1 MQLQSIRNTGAR
13 RRFIATAIAAAF
25 ASLSSSWAGAQPA
38 PAAAE
43 QQRPVDQ
50 QRVSLYTVINL
61 GPELATAVLNERG
74 QVAFT
79 GFNAPDS
86 VSRFFDGERIWPI
99 GPTEGGFTLVTG
111 LNDRGVVVGTTRT
124 ADESDPRA
132 FSWTRAGGIRLLPG
146 AAPSLAL
153 DINERNEIV
162 GWVSAPGVVA
172 RAIRWNP
179 DGGTALL
186 GPLPA
191 SSSEAS
197 AINDRGASTGYTT
210 VANGDVHAHATFWD
224 RSGAQTDL
232 GPFDGG
238 DGFGLR
244 INQRN
249 EVAGVFNYP
258 LTGRTEGFFWSRETG
273 TVRIDAGPGFGLGDI
288 NNRGEIV
295 ASADIGG
302 RPRGF
307 YWTLRRGIVPLPP
320 GFGTVSQAYDIND
333 RGEIVGAIAA
343 AEGAPWRAALWP
355 SYTAVPIDLNTQL
368 YRAPAGLELRAAYRI
383 NERGDILADS
393 NAGLVLLRPGRRG
406 TDAPVLGPIIGLP
419 AVVDL
424 GQDLTMTLNFSDS
437 NTTQTHTASAVW
449 TDGCPS
455 SSATTGWGGG
465 TGQLRLQHNFCA
477 GGYHTVKVLVTDS
490 GGRSTETMRNFLVV
504 PFSVAA
510 LSGQGTLAVGA
521 PATGP
526 GHRHVPLRFALW
538 APLSGAAA
546 AGKPVVRFSGPFQ
559 FQGEAV
565 TLATATETETE
576 ARVEGTGRLNGRD
589 GYRFVLEAV
598 DGGAGN
604 AADRLRVRVTHVDPA
619 SGAEVVDYDNGTPG
633 AAAGTDRAAVAQ
645 GGLTLRR

>member
-1 MQLQSIRNTGAR
+1 MQPQSIRNTGAR
-13 RRFIATAIAAAF
+13 RRLIAAAIAALF
-25 ASLSSSWAGAQPA
+25 TSLQS
-38 PAAAE
+38 PAAEPRAK
-43 QQRPVDQ
+43 PIDQ
-50 QRVSLYTVINL
+50 QRASLYTVINL
-61 GPELATAVLNERG
+61 GPELANAVLNERG

-79 GFNAPDS
+79 AFNAADT

-99 GPTEGGFTLVTG
+99 GPAEGGFTLVTG
-111 LNDRGVVVGTTRT
+111 LNDRGVAVGATRS
-124 ADESDPRA
+124 ASEAYARA
-132 FSWTRAGGIRLLPG
+132 FSWTLAGGLRVLPG
-146 AAPSLAL
+146 TAPSTAL

-162 GWVSAPGVVA
+162 GWVSAPGVAA

-179 DGGTALL
+179 DGGTTLL

-191 SSSEAS
+191 SVSEGT
-197 AINDRGASTGYTT
+197 AINNRGASTGYTT
-210 VANGDVHAHATFWD
+210 VANGDIHAHATFWD

-244 INQRN
+244 INERN
-249 EVAGVFNYP
+249 EVAGVFNYA
-258 LTGRTEGFFWSRETG
+258 TGRTEGFFWSRDTG
-273 TVRIDAGPGFGLGDI
+273 TVRIDAGPGYALGDL
-288 NNRGEIV
+288 NNRSEIV
-295 ASADIGG
+295 GSAGIGG
-302 RPRGF
+302 RPRGS
-307 YWTLRRGIVPLPP
+307 YWTLRRGVVPLPL
-320 GFGTVSQAYDIND
+320 GLATVSQAYDIND

-368 YRAPAGLELRAAYRI
+368 YRTPAGLELRAAWRI
-383 NERGDILADS
+383 NERGDLLADS

-424 GQDLTMTLNFSDS
+424 GQDLTMTLNFLDS
-437 NTTQTHTASAVW
+437 NAAQTHTASAVW

-455 SSATTGWGGG
+455 SSATVGSGGG
-465 TGQLRLQHNFCA
+465 TGQLRLHHNFCA

-490 GGRSTETMRNFLVV
+490 GRRSTEIWRNFLVV
-504 PFSVAA
+504 PFAA
-510 LSGQGTLAVGA
+510 PALTGQGTLGGA
-521 PATGP
+521 AEAGP
-526 GHRHVPLRFALW
+526 GGRSTALRFALW
-538 APLSGAAA
+538 APLGEAAAA

-559 FQGEAV
+559 FQGETV
-565 TLATATETETE
+565 TLATSTGAQ

-604 AADRLRVRVTHVDPA
+604 AAADRLRVTHADA
-619 SGAEVVDYDNGTPG
+619 ATGAEVVDYDNEPARPLAG
-633 AAAGTDRAAVAQ
+633 ADRTVVVE

>member
-1 MQLQSIRNTGAR
+1 MQRQSIRNTGAR
-13 RRFIATAIAAAF
+13 RRLIAAAVAALF
-25 ASLSSSWAGAQPA
+25 TSLPSWA
-38 PAAAE
+38 AE
-43 QQRPVDQ
+43 PQAKSIDQ
-50 QRVSLYTVINL
+50 QRASLYTVINL
-61 GPELATAVLNERG
+61 GPELANAVLNERG

-79 GFNAPDS
+79 GFNAPDT

-99 GPTEGGFTLVTG
+99 GPTAGGFTLVSG
-111 LNDRGVVVGTTRT
+111 LNDRGVVVGSTRSET
-124 ADESDPRA
+124 ETDARA
-132 FSWTRAGGIRLLPG
+132 FSWTLAGGIRVLPG
-146 AAPSLAL
+146 AAPSAAL

-162 GWVSAPGVVA
+162 GWVPASGVAA

-179 DGGTALL
+179 DGGTTLL

-191 SSSEAS
+191 SVSEGT
-197 AINDRGASTGYTT
+197 AINNRGASTGYTT

-244 INQRN
+244 INERN
-249 EVAGVFNYP
+249 EVAGVFNYA
-258 LTGRTEGFFWSRETG
+258 TGRTEGFFWNRETG

-295 ASADIGG
+295 ASAEIAG

-320 GFGTVSQAYDIND
+320 GSATISQAYDIND

-355 SYTAVPIDLNTQL
+355 SYTAVPVDLNTQL
-368 YRAPAGLELRAAYRI
+368 YRAPAGLELRAAWRI
-383 NERGDILADS
+383 NEHGDILADS

-424 GQDLTMTLNFSDS
+424 GQDLTMTLNFLDS
-437 NTTQTHTASAVW
+437 NTAQTHTASAVW

-455 SSATTGWGGG
+455 SSATVGSGGG
-465 TGQLRLQHNFCA
+465 TGQLRLHHNFCA

-490 GGRSTETMRNFLVV
+490 GGRSTETWRNFLVV
-504 PFSVAA
+504 PFAA
-510 LSGQGTLAVGA
+510 PALTGQGTLGGA
-521 PATGP
+521 AEAWP
-526 GHRHVPLRFALW
+526 GGRSTALRFALW
-538 APLSGAAA
+538 APLGEAAAA
-546 AGKPVVRFSGPFQ
+546 AGKPVARFSGPFQ
-559 FQGEAV
+559 FQGETV
-565 TLATATETETE
+565 TLATSTGAR

-598 DGGAGN
+598 DGGAEN
-604 AADRLRVRVTHVDPA
+604 AAADRLRLRVTHADTA
-619 SGAEVVDYDNGTPG
+619 TGAEVVDYDNEPARPLAG
-633 AAAGTDRAAVAQ
+633 ADRTVVVE

>member
-1 MQLQSIRNTGAR
+1 MQPQSIRNTGAR
-13 RRFIATAIAAAF
+13 RRLIAAAIAALF
-25 ASLSSSWAGAQPA
+25 TSLQS
-38 PAAAE
+38 PAAEPRAK
-43 QQRPVDQ
+43 PIDQ
-50 QRVSLYTVINL
+50 QRASLYTVINL
-61 GPELATAVLNERG
+61 GPELANAVLNERG

-79 GFNAPDS
+79 AFNASDT

-99 GPTEGGFTLVTG
+99 GPAEGGFTLVTG
-111 LNDRGVVVGTTRT
+111 LNDRGVVVGSTRSET
-124 ADESDPRA
+124 ETDARA
-132 FSWTRAGGIRLLPG
+132 FSWTLAGGLRVLPG
-146 AAPSLAL
+146 TAPSTAL

-162 GWVSAPGVVA
+162 GWVSAPGVAA

-179 DGGTALL
+179 DGGTTLL

-191 SSSEAS
+191 SVSEGT
-197 AINDRGASTGYTT
+197 AINNRGASTGYTT
-210 VANGDVHAHATFWD
+210 VANGDIHAHATFWD

-244 INQRN
+244 INERN
-249 EVAGVFNYP
+249 EVAGVFIYP
-258 LTGRTEGFFWSRETG
+258 LSGRTEGFFWSRDTG
-273 TVRIDAGPGFGLGDI
+273 TVRIDAGPEFTLGDL
-288 NNRGEIV
+288 NNRSEIV
-295 ASADIGG
+295 GSAVIAG

-307 YWTLRRGIVPLPP
+307 YWTLRRGIVPLPL
-320 GFGTVSQAYDIND
+320 GFGTISQAYDIND

-355 SYTAVPIDLNTQL
+355 SYTAVPIELNTQL

-406 TDAPVLGPIIGLP
+406 TDAPVLGPVIGLP

-437 NTTQTHTASAVW
+437 NTAQTHTASAVW

-455 SSATTGWGGG
+455 SSTTVGLGDG

-477 GGYHTVKVLVTDS
+477 GGYYTVKVLVTDS
-490 GGRSTETMRNFLVV
+490 GGRSTETWRNFLVV
-504 PFSVAA
+504 PFAVPA
-510 LSGQGTLAVGA
+510 LSGQGTLGGA
-521 PATGP
+521 AAAGP
-526 GHRHVPLRFALW
+526 GGRSSALRFALW
-538 APLSGAAA
+538 APLGGAAA
-546 AGKPVVRFSGPFQ
+546 AGKPVVRFSGPFE
-559 FQGEAV
+559 FQGETV
-565 TLATATETETE
+565 TLATSTGAQ

-604 AADRLRVRVTHVDPA
+604 AAADRLRVRVTHLDTA

-633 AAAGTDRAAVAQ
+633 AAAGADRAAVAQ
-645 GGLTLRR
+645 GGLTVRR

>member
-1 MQLQSIRNTGAR
+1 MQPQSIRNTGAR
-13 RRFIATAIAAAF
+13 RRLIAAAIAALF
-25 ASLSSSWAGAQPA
+25 TSLQS
-38 PAAAE
+38 PAAEPRAK
-43 QQRPVDQ
+43 PIDQ
-50 QRVSLYTVINL
+50 QRASLYTVINL
-61 GPELATAVLNERG
+61 GPELANAVLNERG

-79 GFNAPDS
+79 AFNASDT

-99 GPTEGGFTLVTG
+99 GPAEGGFTLVSG
-111 LNDRGVVVGTTRT
+111 LNDRGVVVGSTRSET
-124 ADESDPRA
+124 ETDARA
-132 FSWTRAGGIRLLPG
+132 FSWTLAGGLRVLPG
-146 AAPSLAL
+146 TAPSTAL

-162 GWVSAPGVVA
+162 GWVSAPGVAA

-179 DGGTALL
+179 DGVTTLL

-191 SSSEAS
+191 SVSEGT
-197 AINDRGASTGYTT
+197 AINNRGASTGYTT
-210 VANGDVHAHATFWD
+210 VADGDIHSHATFWD

-244 INQRN
+244 INERN
-249 EVAGVFNYP
+249 EVAGVFNYA
-258 LTGRTEGFFWSRETG
+258 TGRTEGFFWSRETG
-273 TVRIDAGPGFGLGDI
+273 TVRIDAGPGYALGDL
-288 NNRGEIV
+288 NNRSEIV
-295 ASADIGG
+295 GSAGIGG

-307 YWTLRRGIVPLPP
+307 YWTVRRGVVPLPL
-320 GFGTVSQAYDIND
+320 GLATISQAYDIND

-355 SYTAVPIDLNTQL
+355 LYTAVPIDLNTQL
-368 YRAPAGLELRAAYRI
+368 YRAPAGLELRAAWRI

-424 GQDLTMTLNFSDS
+424 GQDLTMTLNFLDS
-437 NTTQTHTASAVW
+437 NAAQTHTASAVW

-455 SSATTGWGGG
+455 SSTTVGSGGG
-465 TGQLRLQHNFCA
+465 IGQLRLHHNFCA

-490 GGRSTETMRNFLVV
+490 GRRSTEIWRNFLVV
-504 PFSVAA
+504 PFAA
-510 LSGQGTLAVGA
+510 PALTGQGTLGGA
-521 PATGP
+521 AEAGP
-526 GHRHVPLRFALW
+526 GGRSTALRFALW
-538 APLSGAAA
+538 APLGEAAAA

-559 FQGEAV
+559 FQGETV
-565 TLATATETETE
+565 TLATSTGAQ

-598 DGGAGN
+598 DGGAEN
-604 AADRLRVRVTHVDPA
+604 APADRLRLRVTHADA
-619 SGAEVVDYDNGTPG
+619 ATGAEVVDYDNEPMRSLAG
-633 AAAGTDRAAVAQ
+633 ADRTVVVE